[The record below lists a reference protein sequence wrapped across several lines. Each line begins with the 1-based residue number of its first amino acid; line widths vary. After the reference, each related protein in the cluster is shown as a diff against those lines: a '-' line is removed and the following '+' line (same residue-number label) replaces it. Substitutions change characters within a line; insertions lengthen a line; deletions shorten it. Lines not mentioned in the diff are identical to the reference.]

1 METLYCH
8 GFAILCA
15 RVPVAARPPQPLF
28 TIGVDNGGLGVGRV
42 LLYTRC
48 TREHRESNMDKRNR
62 TQFGLGV
69 LLVVLGAWF
78 FAVRQIPALK
88 TWTEIQFEWPFYVV
102 GAGAVILLVGLITGA
117 PAMSVPAC
125 IVAGIGGIL
134 YYQNRFGDWES
145 WSFLWTLIPGFVGV
159 GSILVGLFG
168 EDTRHNLGHGINLLV
183 ISAVLFLV
191 FAALMQRLN
200 ILGPYGPAALLILLG
215 LYVIGRG
222 LLRSRGGGGQNAA
235 G

>member
-1 METLYCH
+1 MNRRDRAQL
-8 GFAILCA
+8 
-15 RVPVAARPPQPLF
+15 
-28 TIGVDNGGLGVGRV
+28 GLGF
-42 LLYTRC
+42 LLI
-48 TREHRESNMDKRNR
+48 
-62 TQFGLGV
+62 L
-69 LLVVLGAWF
+69 LGAWF
-78 FAVRQIPALK
+78 FAVRQVPALK
-88 TWTEIQFEWPFYVV
+88 AWTELQFEWPFYVI
-102 GAGAVILLVGLITGA
+102 GAGAVILLVGLFTGA

-159 GSILVGLFG
+159 GAILTGLLG

-183 ISAVLFLV
+183 VSAVLFLV
-191 FAALMQRLN
+191 FSAIMQRLSL
-200 ILGPYGPAALLILLG
+200 LGPYGPAALLVLLG

-222 LLRSRGGGGQNAA
+222 LWHSRGGGGGPNAS